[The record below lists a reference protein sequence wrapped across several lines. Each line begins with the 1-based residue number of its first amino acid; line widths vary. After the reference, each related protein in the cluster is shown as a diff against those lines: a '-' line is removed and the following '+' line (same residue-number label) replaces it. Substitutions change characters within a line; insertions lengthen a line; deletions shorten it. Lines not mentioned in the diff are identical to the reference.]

1 MGTMTQWTEPRFI
14 ITLLLIGLFG
24 FAYMQDASD
33 QAMKGAII
41 AAFSAAY
48 GFWIGSK
55 QNEQATENTGK
66 AFEAIREAA
75 RAGTGDGG
83 TLRAGDTVQLDK
95 PDAAGLAE
103 QFKADKP

>member
-1 MGTMTQWTEPRFI
+1 MTQWNEPRFI
-14 ITLLLIGLFG
+14 ITLMLIGLFA
-24 FAYMQDASD
+24 FAYIDDPSD

-66 AFEAIREAA
+66 AFEAITAA
-75 RAGTGDGG
+75 AQATPA
-83 TLRAGDTVQLDK
+83 TDTPQRVTIDQ
-95 PDAAGLAE
+95 PDDE
-103 QFKADKP
+103 PVPVETRP

>member
-1 MGTMTQWTEPRFI
+1 MTQWLEPRFI

-24 FAYMQDASD
+24 FAYLHDPAD

-55 QNEQATENTGK
+55 NNEQATENTGK
-66 AFEAIREAA
+66 AFEAIKAA
-75 RAGTGDGG
+75 ANSTPGVADSDVIRPGDDV
-83 TLRAGDTVQLDK
+83 TINKTEDLH
-95 PDAAGLAE
+95 
-103 QFKADKP
+103 

>member
-1 MGTMTQWTEPRFI
+1 MSQWAEPRFI

-24 FAYMQDASD
+24 FAYMHDPAD

-66 AFEAIREAA
+66 AFDAIKEAA
-75 RAGTGDGG
+75 RAGTSPTDPAAI
-83 TLRAGDTVQLDK
+83 REGDTITVEKQ
-95 PDAAGLAE
+95 P
-103 QFKADKP
+103 

>member
-1 MGTMTQWTEPRFI
+1 MRQFGEPRFV

-24 FAYMQDASD
+24 FAYIHDPAD

-55 QNEQATENTGK
+55 QNEQASENTGK
-66 AFEAIREAA
+66 AFSAIEAAA
-75 RAGTGDGG
+75 RAGTPSDPDA
-83 TLRAGDTVQLDK
+83 LHPGDTVKLNN
-95 PDAAGLAE
+95 PEGGA
-103 QFKADKP
+103 

>member
-1 MGTMTQWTEPRFI
+1 MTQFAEPRFI

-24 FAYMQDASD
+24 FAYIHDPAD

-55 QNEQATENTGK
+55 QNEQASENTGK
-66 AFEAIREAA
+66 AFEAITAA
-75 RAGTGDGG
+75 AAAGTVTDPSA
-83 TLRAGDTVQLDK
+83 LKPGDTVTLDK
-95 PDAAGLAE
+95 PEGT
-103 QFKADKP
+103 P